1 MIDLVFDANSL
12 YARSW
17 FAAVRE
23 NPNFKNKLIPADLKG
38 PLKLTINTILLLLSQ
53 DTSKIGAS
61 VDRTLFAWDSQ
72 QNKSK
77 NREQKPPEYHDTK
90 AILKD
95 ILEFMF
101 GTVNAE
107 NKEWE
112 GDDIVATVV
121 ARTKKPDTV
130 YVVSGDKDLMQLQGG
145 NCLYYSLNDKA
156 VLSSAFIRHKFQ
168 HIHHPSQIALV
179 LAIVGDQVD
188 NIPGIFGYGPKR
200 CQKLFEAV
208 TPEMSMLEAAEAI
221 TAQLPPKQ
229 LDEFWA
235 ALDRTLLNTEVP
247 GIPDPAPVVLA
258 KPSEVRELGIPQIS
272 YYYDQVYRV
281 YS

>member
-17 FAAVRE
+17 FAAQR
-23 NPNFKNKLIPADLKG
+23 
-38 PLKLTINTILLLLSQ
+38 LTPEPKEALRLSINTILLLLN
-53 DTSKIGAS
+53 TETNKIGTAI
-61 VDRTLFAWDSQ
+61 DRMLFAWDSQ

-77 NREQKPPEYHDTK
+77 NREAKPPEYHDTK

-101 GTVNAE
+101 GAVNTE
-107 NKEWE
+107 NKDWE

-121 ARTKKPDTV
+121 ARTKKQDTV
-130 YVVSGDKDLMQLQGG
+130 YIVSGDKDLMQLQGG

-156 VLSSAFIRHKFQ
+156 VLSDAFIRHKFQ
-168 HIHHPSQIALV
+168 HIHRPSQIALV

-208 TPEMSMLEAAEAI
+208 TEDMSILEAAEAI
-221 TAQLPPKQ
+221 AAQLPPKQ
-229 LDEFWA
+229 LDEFWT
-235 ALDRTLLNTEVP
+235 ALDRTLLNTQVP
-247 GIPDPAPVVLA
+247 GVPDPAPVVLA
-258 KPSEVRELGIPQIS
+258 KPSDVKDLGIPQIG
-272 YYYDQVYRV
+272 YYYQQVWQAYMG
-281 YS
+281 